1 MTDERR
7 YGEDEVAEIF
17 EAAANPRG
25 PGRALSSASGFSLAE
40 LQAIGGEAGIAPE
53 RIAHAAAALELRRG
67 VAPRRTH
74 LGMPVSV
81 GRVVDLPRAPTDRE
95 WELLLAELRETFGAH
110 GKDRSQGG
118 LRAWTNS
125 NLHAYVEPTETGHRL
140 RLGTV
145 KSNGIVLGR
154 LGLAALLTA
163 LVMLVFLLA
172 GGEVGDAMI
181 MSTLFAAVGA
191 AALGSNALRLPRW
204 ADEREAQMEH
214 IATRARTLIRADPEP
229 RALPES

>member
-25 PGRALSSASGFSLAE
+25 PGRALTSTGGFSLAE

-53 RIAHAAAALELRRG
+53 RIADAAAALDLRRG

-81 GRVVDLPRAPTDRE
+81 GRTVELPRAPTDRE
-95 WELLLAELRETFGAH
+95 WELLVAELRETFGAH
-110 GKDRSQGG
+110 GKESSQGG
-118 LRAWTNS
+118 LRAWRNG
-125 NLHAYVEPTETGHRL
+125 NLHAYVEPTDSGHRL

-145 KSNGIVLGR
+145 KSNGIALGR
-154 LGLAALLTA
+154 VGVTAFLAAL
-163 LVMLVFLLA
+163 VMFVFLLA
-172 GGEVGDAMI
+172 GGEVGDSIIVAGLFGAMG
-181 MSTLFAAVGA
+181 AV
-191 AALGSNALRLPRW
+191 ALGTNALRLPRW
-204 ADEREAQMEH
+204 ADEREDQMER
-214 IATRARTLIRADPEP
+214 IAARATALIRADPEP
-229 RALPES
+229 GDPQT